1 MANITVITVGTLK
14 EEYLRSAVEE
24 YKKRL
29 SQYARVE
36 EINIKEERIFDE
48 DDRAEISR
56 VLLAEGEKILAAVPK
71 GAAKIA
77 LCVEGKQYTSEEL
90 ASLVGKCCDA
100 SGKTALI
107 IGSSHGLADTV
118 KRACDARISLSAL
131 TFPHQL
137 ARVILFEALYRSFTI
152 LAGKKYHK

>member
-1 MANITVITVGTLK
+1 MANITVITVGSLK
-14 EEYLRSAVEE
+14 EGYLKEAVAE

-36 EINIKEERIFDE
+36 EINIKEEAIRDE
-48 DDRAEISR
+48 DDQSEIKRALESE
-56 VLLAEGEKILAAVPK
+56 ADKILAAIPK

-77 LCVEGKQYTSEEL
+77 LCVEGKQYDSPSL
-90 ASLVGKCCDA
+90 ARLIGRMADE
-100 SGKTALI
+100 SGKIALI
-107 IGSSHGLADTV
+107 IGSSHGLSDRV
-118 KRACDARISLSAL
+118 KRECDVRLSFSQL

-137 ARVILFEALYRSFTI
+137 MRVILFEALYRSFTI